1 MDNEQKEKLINT
13 EEFGVVD
20 KVHSEER
27 MKGISSS
34 QIRRYCWV
42 FTTILILVWLLIV
55 TVLYFKL
62 KHDVTLRTKVVLK
75 NGQMTTDMKELSSL
89 ERVKEAVNSLIP
101 ALENLRLNLTSL
113 TNSSDSKMRRFGRVV
128 EKLKDR
134 IDLTQND
141 LSHLNVSLHTELAKP
156 IDPAIPSSIE
166 NIRKELSAFRNFTA
180 SKIGQIITDMNNTNM
195 FEMFSRQNTSHH
207 SNVRYTS
214 AALASKLK
222 DADEKFVNLRNFTAT
237 ELRQFRNDLN
247 NTQESLG
254 RARNEF
260 VYFNKSIH
268 SLLQAV
274 AKSQSMLKSMCES
287 NKKLGATERK
297 TMDEKLSKTN
307 TAFSK
312 TNAAFRESLNKE
324 KEATS
329 ALEKKITSNQEGQ
342 HSQQN
347 QIAELWIELNKLK
360 NKASGHLRVD
370 VPLILTSALILS
382 SIFILN

>member
-1 MDNEQKEKLINT
+1 
-13 EEFGVVD
+13 
-20 KVHSEER
+20 
-27 MKGISSS
+27 
-34 QIRRYCWV
+34 
-42 FTTILILVWLLIV
+42 
-55 TVLYFKL
+55 
-62 KHDVTLRTKVVLK
+62 
-75 NGQMTTDMKELSSL
+75 MTTDMKELSSL

-101 ALENLRLNLTSL
+101 ALEDLKLNLTSL
-113 TNSSDSKMRRFGRVV
+113 TNSSNSKMRRFGRVV

-141 LSHLNVSLHTELAKP
+141 LSLLNVSLHTELAKP

-166 NIRKELSAFRNFTA
+166 NVRKELSAFRNFTA

-274 AKSQSMLKSMCES
+274 GKSQSILKSMFES

-297 TMDEKLSKTN
+297 TMDEKLFKTN
-307 TAFSK
+307 TSFSK
-312 TNAAFRESLNKE
+312 TNAAFRESLNKK

-360 NKASGHLRVD
+360 NKASGHLRLD

>member
-1 MDNEQKEKLINT
+1 MDNEEKEKLINT

-20 KVHSEER
+20 KVHSEEKT
-27 MKGISSS
+27 KGISSS

-55 TVLYFKL
+55 TVLYLKL

-113 TNSSDSKMRRFGRVV
+113 TNSSDSKTRRFGRVV

-134 IDLTQND
+134 LVLTQND
-141 LSHLNVSLHTELAKP
+141 LTHLNVSLHTELTKA
-156 IDPAIPSSIE
+156 
-166 NIRKELSAFRNFTA
+166 
-180 SKIGQIITDMNNTNM
+180 
-195 FEMFSRQNTSHH
+195 
-207 SNVRYTS
+207 
-214 AALASKLK
+214 
-222 DADEKFVNLRNFTAT
+222 
-237 ELRQFRNDLN
+237 RNDLN

-268 SLLQAV
+268 SLLQGV
-274 AKSQSMLKSMCES
+274 AKSQSTSVKSIDERIRSFRKDFES

-297 TMDEKLSKTN
+297 TMDEKLFKTN
-307 TAFSK
+307 AAFSK
-312 TNAAFRESLNKE
+312 TNAAFRESLNKK

>member
-20 KVHSEER
+20 KVHSEEKT
-27 MKGISSS
+27 KGISSS

-55 TVLYFKL
+55 TVLYLKL

-101 ALENLRLNLTSL
+101 ALENLKLNLTSL

-166 NIRKELSAFRNFTA
+166 NVRKELSAFRNFTA

-274 AKSQSMLKSMCES
+274 GKSQSILKSMFES

-297 TMDEKLSKTN
+297 TMDEKLFKTN
-307 TAFSK
+307 TSFSK
-312 TNAAFRESLNKE
+312 TNAAFRESLNKK